1 MHLSEKNEAAQDEDA
16 TNQEDHWK
24 LKLYIAGD
32 SPKSRLALANL
43 RRLCDEHLKGQ
54 FEIEVIDLMREPM
67 LAKTHQIVAIPTLI
81 RKLPEPI
88 KRVIGDLS
96 DADKT
101 LIALDLIGGR

>member
-1 MHLSEKNEAAQDEDA
+1 MHLSDKNETAED
-16 TNQEDHWK
+16 TTTPEDHWK
-24 LKLYIAGD
+24 LRLYIAGD
-32 SPKSRLALANL
+32 SPKSRVALANL

-81 RKLPEPI
+81 RKVPEPI

-96 DADKT
+96 DSDKA
-101 LIALDLIGGR
+101 LVALDLTGGR